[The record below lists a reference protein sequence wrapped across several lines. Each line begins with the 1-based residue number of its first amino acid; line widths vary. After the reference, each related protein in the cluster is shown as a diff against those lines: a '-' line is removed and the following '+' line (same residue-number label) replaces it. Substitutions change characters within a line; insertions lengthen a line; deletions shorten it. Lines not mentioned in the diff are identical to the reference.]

1 MTEPNPCYIVEAKR
15 SAIGRFGG
23 SLKSIAAADLAA
35 RVAEAVVPSAAR
47 AAIEQVIL
55 GQVMQAGC
63 GMNVARQAAWKIGVP
78 AETPSYTVNMACGS
92 SLKAVA
98 LGAAAIQSGESELI
112 LAGGVENMSRAPHYS
127 MDMRW

>member
-47 AAIEQVIL
+47 AAIDQVIL
-55 GQVMQAGC
+55 ERLLTRR
-63 GMNVARQAAWKIGVP
+63 RQALRLLSLQQAAPIL
-78 AETPSYTVNMACGS
+78 TVDPEKDARRIRI
-92 SLKAVA
+92 LWEVV
-98 LGAAAIQSGESELI
+98 GA
-112 LAGGVENMSRAPHYS
+112 
-127 MDMRW
+127 